1 MKNHPNFTK
10 SLLLQ
15 ELLLLAVSV
24 SVHFITHTDTFFK
37 HITILTH
44 TYAKIN
50 TDKYVRLNLA
60 YIISPLWT
68 ERAAKTPG

>member
-10 SLLLQ
+10 SLLLP
-15 ELLLLAVSV
+15 ELLLLAV

-50 TDKYVRLNLA
+50 TDEYVRLNLA
-60 YIISPLWT
+60 YIINPLWT